1 MRKIF
6 VVAVAMALFS
16 PLAVLAQGPTGVE
29 PSEPFKVGTFNIH
42 GVPHVGIVL
51 RDSLVIDIEVAN
63 MALEANPE
71 YPHVPMPEDMLELI
85 GRYEYGLRYRLYEI
99 VNDAIGNNRLA
110 GSSRADYVYDVSE
123 LRIRPPIMYP
133 GKMMNAAVNFYT
145 HACEGCTSEELAER
159 TRERQEDRGVPYLF
173 LKPGRGAVI

>member
-6 VVAVAMALFS
+6 VVAVAMALFI
-16 PLAVLAQGPTGVE
+16 PLAVFAQGPTGVE
-29 PSEPFKVGTFNIH
+29 PAEPFKVGTFNIH

-71 YPHVPMPEDMLELI
+71 YPKIPMPEDMLELI
-85 GRYEYGLRYRLYEI
+85 GRYEYGLKYRLYEL
-99 VNDAIGNNRLA
+99 VNDAVENNRLS
-110 GSSRADYVYDVSE
+110 GNSRADYVYDVSE

-145 HACEGCTSEELAER
+145 LSLIH
-159 TRERQEDRGVPYLF
+159 
-173 LKPGRGAVI
+173 I

>member
-16 PLAVLAQGPTGVE
+16 PLAVFAQGPTGVE
-29 PSEPFKVGTFNIH
+29 PAEPFKVGTFNIH

-110 GSSRADYVYDVSE
+110 GSSRADYVYDVS
-123 LRIRPPIMYP
+123 
-133 GKMMNAAVNFYT
+133 
-145 HACEGCTSEELAER
+145 
-159 TRERQEDRGVPYLF
+159 
-173 LKPGRGAVI
+173 